1 MKLNYDCIRDLLL
14 TIEEKADDSSF
25 DSSEIEEFA
34 TEYGYELNVVIYHIQ
49 RLKEAEFI
57 EATISY
63 GSNEIYNYYIDYI
76 TWDGHQFIDAI
87 RPKTVWETT
96 TKVSKELGV
105 STISSLSQ
113 IASNVVSQIISKYLG
128 Y

>member
-1 MKLNYDCIRDLLL
+1 MSKILSTNSCIL
-14 TIEEKADDSSF
+14 
-25 DSSEIEEFA
+25 
-34 TEYGYELNVVIYHIQ
+34 VVIYHIQ
-49 RLKEAEFI
+49 RLQEAEFI
-57 EATISY
+57 EAEVSY
-63 GSNEIYNYYIDYI
+63 SDNEPYNCYIDYI
-76 TWDGHQFIDAI
+76 TWYGHQFIDAI